1 MVFDAHWG
9 IIPGMPL
16 LRLLFGLPDSPIDR
30 RTYVTVGASLMVF
43 KYIVDAVVIALA
55 AGVFWTPV
63 DYLLPM
69 ITFKAAKVAQ
79 FPQGLSIWLV
89 LWTLPFIWIGVVLS
103 VRRALD
109 AGIFPGVVVAFFV
122 PFLNYLLMA
131 GLAIA
136 PANHKPL
143 VRLVEPP
150 PSEPPTP
157 LSRSTQLGVVLGAG
171 AGILVIG
178 IGVMGFRNYGISV
191 FLGVPFM
198 TGLVSAVV
206 ANRIAPRSRTETIVL
221 GQGALL
227 LIAGMLLLVALEGGI
242 CLAMAFPIASPIAIM
257 GSIVGRLLA
266 HRDQPPS
273 FTHITVLLLAVS
285 LGSGIEAAMPG
296 VPTRVV
302 LTSVEIDASPS
313 RVWEQVVSF
322 REIDRAPAWYFR
334 TGLAYPLRARLEG
347 TGVGAVRHCQ
357 FTTGTFVEPI
367 TVWDEPRV
375 LAFDVK
381 SQPPPL
387 HEWSP
392 YARVFAPHLDGFF
405 RTTHGEF
412 RLIQLAPNRTR
423 LEGRTWYSLEMQPSI
438 YWNAIADTI
447 LHAIHGRVLEHVKAA
462 AEKPVPNR

>member
-1 MVFDAHWG
+1 
-9 IIPGMPL
+9 
-16 LRLLFGLPDSPIDR
+16 
-30 RTYVTVGASLMVF
+30 MVF

-69 ITFKAAKVAQ
+69 ITFKTAKVAQ
-79 FPQGLSIWLV
+79 FPQGLSIWLL

-103 VRRALD
+103 VRRAVD

-136 PANHKPL
+136 PANQKPP
-143 VRLVEPP
+143 VRLDEPQR
-150 PSEPPTP
+150 SEPPTP
-157 LSRSTQLGVVLGAG
+157 HSRSTQLGVVIGAG

-178 IGVMGFRNYGISV
+178 IGVMGFRNYGASV
-191 FLGVPFM
+191 FLGVPFL

-206 ANRIAPRSRTETIVL
+206 ANRIAPRSLTETIVL

-227 LIAGMLLLVALEGGI
+227 LIAGMMLLVALEGGI

-334 TGLAYPLRARLEG
+334 TGLAYPLRARLDG
-347 TGVGAVRHCQ
+347 RGVGAIRHCE

-375 LAFDVK
+375 LAFDVR

-392 YARVFAPHLDGFF
+392 YARVYAPHLDGFF

-412 RLIQLAPNRTR
+412 RLIQLAPSRTR

-438 YWNAIADTI
+438 YWNVMADTI
-447 LHAIHGRVLEHVKAA
+447 LHAIHGRVLEHVKAET
-462 AEKPVPNR
+462 EKSVPHR